1 MKPTTEYKHLAPNP
15 RSSYRQL
22 FIKGTKFT
30 ARQLYG
36 QHVNAEEP
44 RTVEE
49 LAEDFGVPLEAVREA
64 IAYCESNPPE
74 IALDQAEEEALM
86 EASGMNDPNYK
97 YNPRPRLLSPQEIAE
112 IKRRIWG

>member
-15 RSSYRQL
+15 KSSYRQL

-44 RTVEE
+44 RTAEE

-64 IAYCESNPPE
+64 IAYCASNPPE
-74 IALDQAEEEALM
+74 IALDQAEDDALM
-86 EASGMNDPNYK
+86 EARGMNDPNYK
-97 YNPRPRLLSPQEIAE
+97 YHPQPKPLSIEQIAE
-112 IKRRIWG
+112 IRRRFEP